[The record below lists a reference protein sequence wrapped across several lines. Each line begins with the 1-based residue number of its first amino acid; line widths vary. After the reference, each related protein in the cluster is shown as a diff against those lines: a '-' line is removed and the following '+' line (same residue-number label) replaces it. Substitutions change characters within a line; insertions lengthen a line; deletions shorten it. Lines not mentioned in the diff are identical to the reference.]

1 MFCSKFL
8 IAAKFISSFKIIG
21 GKSLLATTSA
31 DRTCKIWD
39 CTPICTRNSV
49 VGPDDSMDIQSDSNI
64 KEEKNTLIFDGSRI
78 KIEGGADRKGVTGGT
93 EKTSRILHT
102 LKGHQGAVND
112 CDIHPSGQYIG
123 TASSDYTW
131 RLWDVETGKEILLQD
146 GHVQDCTAITFQPDG
161 SLALTADAAGVALL
175 WDLRSGQEIHAFQ
188 GHVKKI
194 TTASF
199 NPNGFQVAT
208 GSIDNMV
215 RIWDL
220 RKKKCSYC
228 LPAHSNLISDLRYS
242 RSGEMLMTSSFDGC
256 VKIWGYRDYQLLR
269 SLSGHLGKVM
279 ACDFS
284 PLDEKH
290 VVSVGF
296 DRTLKLWAHKDEF

>member
-1 MFCSKFL
+1 VKLTKFASLSKL
-8 IAAKFISSFKIIG
+8 LLG
-21 GKSLLATTSA
+21 GKSFLATTSA

-39 CTPICTRNSV
+39 CTSICTRNSEE
-49 VGPDDSMDIQSDSNI
+49 GRDNSMDIQTDAYCKDEDNKMI
-64 KEEKNTLIFDGSRI
+64 ENGSEI
-78 KIEGGADRKGVTGGT
+78 KIDRGSESVTEMKSSVNKG
-93 EKTSRILHT
+93 EKSRILHT

-112 CDIHPSGQYIG
+112 CDFHPSGQYIG

-146 GHVQDCTAITFQPDG
+146 GHVQDCTAITFQHDG

-194 TTASF
+194 TSACF

-242 RSGEMLMTSSFDGC
+242 KSGEMLMTSSFDGC
-256 VKIWGYRDYQLLR
+256 VKIWGHRDYQLLR

-284 PLDEKH
+284 PRDEKH

>member
-1 MFCSKFL
+1 M
-8 IAAKFISSFKIIG
+8 
-21 GKSLLATTSA
+21 
-31 DRTCKIWD
+31 IWD
-39 CTPICTRNSV
+39 CTSICSQNRNIDESSHN
-49 VGPDDSMDIQSDSNI
+49 DSMDVQIDSNSNY
-64 KEEKNTLIFDGSRI
+64 KEEKEEVKNKLIIEDSRI
-78 KIEGGADRKGVTGGT
+78 KIEKVSHSTMEGNIPGKA
-93 EKTSRILHT
+93 SRVLHT

-194 TTASF
+194 TTACF

-242 RSGEMLMTSSFDGC
+242 KSGEMLMTSSFDGN

-284 PLDEKH
+284 PKDEKH